1 MTDTKKISLTVQ
13 YYSDISGSGCAYL
26 SPYDGEKYGI
36 VPGDNIKVTG
46 QKTTSASV
54 RYINNLP
61 SGRIILCRDVRLSA
75 GANFDSVV
83 TIEKIP
89 AIYADKITV
98 QPIEDIGGFSD
109 SIKQKI
115 EDALI
120 GRLVSK
126 DSAYSI
132 YQEIDSP
139 FSSSFFE
146 FGFARPTSFV
156 VTDVSPSDYAIVTSA
171 TIIEFKDKA
180 YSKSQ
185 KIIKEDE
192 ESDRPEVHYED
203 IGGLGR
209 ELSQVREMIEYPL
222 RHPEVFEKLGIEP
235 PKGVLLYGPPGTGKT
250 LIAKAVATESQA
262 KFYEISGPEIVSKYY
277 GDSEEKL
284 REIFKEA
291 EKNAPAIIFID
302 EIDSIAPKR
311 DESKGEMERRVVAQ
325 LLSLMDGMKSRGK
338 VIVIAATNLPDS
350 IDPALRRGGRFDREI
365 EIGVPDKDGRKQ
377 ILEIHTRNMPLSE
390 NVDIKRYADRT
401 HGFVGADLSLVAK
414 EAAMHALRREFPNMN
429 PDETPS
435 PEKLESL
442 RVTAEDFESAL
453 KLVQPSAM
461 REVLVEVPDIRWHHV
476 GGLDSVKE
484 ELQQAVEWPIKYAD
498 VYKQFATKSPKGFLL
513 FGPPG
518 TGKTLLAKAVANESE
533 CNFISV
539 KGPELM
545 SKWVGESEKGVREI
559 FRKARLAAPSIIF
572 FDEIDAIVPKRGSY
586 EGSSHVTESVVSQ
599 FLTELDGLEELK
611 NVVIIG
617 ATNRPDMIDPALMR
631 PGRLEQH
638 IFVPPPDAE
647 GRKQILDV
655 YLREVSEMISDDVS
669 VDTLVE
675 KTEGFVGADIE
686 ALVREAKMT
695 AIREFIRAMAGRD
708 AEEISLAVASV
719 KIFSRHFDAAL
730 QRVRPSLD
738 SAGRR
743 AAEKN
748 SWQYRYNEDERKLL
762 EKALNKIEAAEYAD
776 IEPDTEI
783 SELEHLITAHQ
794 KDFSRIKEILKQ

>member
-13 YYSDISGSGCAYL
+13 HAYSNESGYAFFSPDDRGKLGISAGDYVKISGGKTALARAHFHPVVQSG
-26 SPYDGEKYGI
+26 KI
-36 VPGDNIKVTG
+36 VLTK
-46 QKTTSASV
+46 
-54 RYINNLP
+54 
-61 SGRIILCRDVRLSA
+61 DVRLKVV
-75 GANFDSVV
+75 ANFDSPVE
-83 TIEKIP
+83 IEKITP
-89 AIYADKITV
+89 LYADKITI
-98 QPIEDIGGFSD
+98 QPSEESVKIHD
-109 SIKQKI
+109 SEIFR
-115 EDALI
+115 D
-120 GRLVSK
+120 RLLGELVYK
-126 DSAYSI
+126 GY
-132 YQEIDSP
+132 EIPSYYN
-139 FSSSFFE
+139 
-146 FGFARPTSFV
+146 TFV
-156 VTDVSPSDYAIVTSA
+156 VTDVSPSEYAIVTSA
-171 TIIEFKDKA
+171 TQFIYKDRVH
-180 YSKSQ
+180 
-185 KIIKEDE
+185 KEDE

-209 ELSQVREMIEYPL
+209 ELSLVREMIEYPL

-291 EKNAPAIIFID
+291 EKNSPAIIFID

-377 ILEIHTRNMPLSE
+377 ILEIHSRNMPLSE
-390 NVDIKRYADRT
+390 NVDIKKYADRT

-453 KLVQPSAM
+453 KMVQPSAM
-461 REVLVEVPDIRWHHV
+461 REVFVEVPDIRWSHV

-559 FRKARLAAPSIIF
+559 FRKARLASPSIIF
-572 FDEIDAIVPKRGSY
+572 FDEIDAVVPKRGSY

-611 NVVIIG
+611 NVIVIG

-647 GRKQILDV
+647 GRKQILEV
-655 YLREVSEMISDDVS
+655 YLREVQELLAEDINIDS
-669 VDTLVE
+669 LVE
-675 KTEGFVGADIE
+675 KTDGFVGADIE

-695 AIREFIRAMAGRD
+695 AIREFVKAMAGRD
-708 AEEISLAVASV
+708 AAEISLAVSSV
-719 KIFSRHFDAAL
+719 KIFNRHFDAAL

-738 SAGRR
+738 TAGRR
-743 AAEKN
+743 DAERN

-762 EKALNKIEAAEYAD
+762 EKALMKVESAEYAGNELD
-776 IEPDTEI
+776 
-783 SELEHLITAHQ
+783 SETKELASLLLCHQ
-794 KDFSRIKEILKQ
+794 KDFSRIKEILNQ

>member
-13 YYSDISGSGCAYL
+13 HAYSNESGYAFFSPDDRGKLGISAGDYVKISGGKTALARAHFHPVVQSG
-26 SPYDGEKYGI
+26 KI
-36 VPGDNIKVTG
+36 VLTK
-46 QKTTSASV
+46 
-54 RYINNLP
+54 
-61 SGRIILCRDVRLSA
+61 DVRLKVV
-75 GANFDSVV
+75 ANFDSPVE
-83 TIEKIP
+83 IEKITP
-89 AIYADKITV
+89 LYADKITI
-98 QPIEDIGGFSD
+98 QPSEESVKIHD
-109 SIKQKI
+109 SEIFR
-115 EDALI
+115 D
-120 GRLVSK
+120 RLLGELVYK
-126 DSAYSI
+126 GY
-132 YQEIDSP
+132 EIPSYYN
-139 FSSSFFE
+139 
-146 FGFARPTSFV
+146 TFV
-156 VTDVSPSDYAIVTSA
+156 VTDVSPSEYAIVTSA
-171 TIIEFKDKA
+171 TQFIYKDRVH
-180 YSKSQ
+180 
-185 KIIKEDE
+185 KEDE

-209 ELSQVREMIEYPL
+209 ELSLVREMIEYPL

-291 EKNAPAIIFID
+291 EKNSPAIIFID

-377 ILEIHTRNMPLSE
+377 ILEIHSRNMPLSE
-390 NVDIKRYADRT
+390 NVDIKKYADRT

-453 KLVQPSAM
+453 KMVQPSAM
-461 REVLVEVPDIRWHHV
+461 REVFVEVPDIRWSHV

-545 SKWVGESEKGVREI
+545 SKGVGESEKGVREI
-559 FRKARLAAPSIIF
+559 FRKARLASPSIIF
-572 FDEIDAIVPKRGSY
+572 FDEIDAVVPKRGSY

-611 NVVIIG
+611 NVIVIG

-647 GRKQILDV
+647 GRKQILEV
-655 YLREVSEMISDDVS
+655 YLREVQELLAEDINIDS
-669 VDTLVE
+669 LVE
-675 KTEGFVGADIE
+675 KTDGFVGADIE

-695 AIREFIRAMAGRD
+695 AIREFVKAMAGRD
-708 AEEISLAVASV
+708 AAEISLAVSSV
-719 KIFSRHFDAAL
+719 KIFNRHFDAAL

-738 SAGRR
+738 TAGRR
-743 AAEKN
+743 DAERN

-762 EKALNKIEAAEYAD
+762 EKALMKVESAEYAGN
-776 IEPDTEI
+776 
-783 SELEHLITAHQ
+783 ELDGETKELASLLLRHQ
-794 KDFSRIKEILKQ
+794 KDFSRIKEILNQ

>member
-1 MTDTKKISLTVQ
+1 MTDNKKISLTVQ
-13 YYSDISGSGCAYL
+13 HAYSNESGYAFFSSDDRGKLGISAGDYVKISGGKTAL
-26 SPYDGEKYGI
+26 ARAHFHPDVHPGKI
-36 VPGDNIKVTG
+36 VLTK
-46 QKTTSASV
+46 
-54 RYINNLP
+54 
-61 SGRIILCRDVRLSA
+61 DVRLKA
-75 GANFDSVV
+75 VANFDSPVE
-83 TIEKIP
+83 IEKITP
-89 AIYADKITV
+89 LYADKITI
-98 QPIEDIGGFSD
+98 QPSEESVKIHD
-109 SIKQKI
+109 SEIFR
-115 EDALI
+115 D
-120 GRLVSK
+120 RLLGELVYK
-126 DSAYSI
+126 GY
-132 YQEIDSP
+132 EIPSYYN
-139 FSSSFFE
+139 
-146 FGFARPTSFV
+146 TFV
-156 VTDVSPSDYAIVTSA
+156 VTDVSPSEYAIVTSA
-171 TIIEFKDKA
+171 TQFIYKDRVH
-180 YSKSQ
+180 
-185 KIIKEDE
+185 KEDE

-209 ELSQVREMIEYPL
+209 ELSLVREMIEYPL

-291 EKNAPAIIFID
+291 EKNSPAIIFID

-377 ILEIHTRNMPLSE
+377 ILEIHSRNMPLSE
-390 NVDIKRYADRT
+390 NVDIKKYADRT

-453 KLVQPSAM
+453 KMVQPSAM
-461 REVLVEVPDIRWHHV
+461 REVFVEVPDIRWSHV

-559 FRKARLAAPSIIF
+559 FRKARLASPSIIF
-572 FDEIDAIVPKRGSY
+572 FDEIDAVVPKRGSY

-611 NVVIIG
+611 NVIVIG

-647 GRKQILDV
+647 GRKQILEV
-655 YLREVSEMISDDVS
+655 YLREVQELLAEDINIDS
-669 VDTLVE
+669 LVE
-675 KTEGFVGADIE
+675 KTDGFVGADIE

-695 AIREFIRAMAGRD
+695 AIREFVKAMAGRD
-708 AEEISLAVASV
+708 AAEISLAVSSV
-719 KIFSRHFDAAL
+719 KIFNRHFDAAL

-738 SAGRR
+738 TAGRR
-743 AAEKN
+743 DAERN

-762 EKALNKIEAAEYAD
+762 EKALMKVESAEYAGN
-776 IEPDTEI
+776 
-783 SELEHLITAHQ
+783 ELDGETKELASLLLRHQ
-794 KDFSRIKEILKQ
+794 KDFSRIKEILNQ

>member
-1 MTDTKKISLTVQ
+1 
-13 YYSDISGSGCAYL
+13 
-26 SPYDGEKYGI
+26 
-36 VPGDNIKVTG
+36 
-46 QKTTSASV
+46 
-54 RYINNLP
+54 
-61 SGRIILCRDVRLSA
+61 
-75 GANFDSVV
+75 
-83 TIEKIP
+83 
-89 AIYADKITV
+89 
-98 QPIEDIGGFSD
+98 
-109 SIKQKI
+109 
-115 EDALI
+115 
-120 GRLVSK
+120 
-126 DSAYSI
+126 
-132 YQEIDSP
+132 
-139 FSSSFFE
+139 
-146 FGFARPTSFV
+146 
-156 VTDVSPSDYAIVTSA
+156 
-171 TIIEFKDKA
+171 
-180 YSKSQ
+180 
-185 KIIKEDE
+185 
-192 ESDRPEVHYED
+192 
-203 IGGLGR
+203 
-209 ELSQVREMIEYPL
+209 MIEYPL

-291 EKNAPAIIFID
+291 EKNSPAIIFID

-390 NVDIKRYADRT
+390 NVDIKKYADRT

-453 KLVQPSAM
+453 KMVQPSAM
-461 REVLVEVPDIRWHHV
+461 REVFVEVPDIRWSHV

-559 FRKARLAAPSIIF
+559 FRKARLASPSIIF

-611 NVVIIG
+611 NVIVIG

-647 GRKQILDV
+647 GRKQIFEV
-655 YLREVSEMISDDVS
+655 YLREVSDLLAEDVK
-669 VDTLVE
+669 VDALVE
-675 KTEGFVGADIE
+675 ATDGFVGADVE

-695 AIREFIRAMAGRD
+695 AIREFVKAMAGRD
-708 AEEISLAVASV
+708 AAEISLAVSSV
-719 KIFSRHFDAAL
+719 KIFARHFDAAL
-730 QRVRPSLD
+730 KRVRPSLD
-738 SAGRR
+738 TAGRR
-743 AAEKN
+743 DAERN

-762 EKALNKIEAAEYAD
+762 ERALIRVESADYSGTDEDAEVK
-776 IEPDTEI
+776 
-783 SELEHLITAHQ
+783 ELSSLLMSHQ
-794 KDFSRIKEILKQ
+794 KDFSRIKEILNQ